1 MGDYWRGGRGPPR
14 HPRDIPSLLDFRYQE
29 QFDRRR
35 DRKDQFAERDYPPW
49 NGEGRDRPREF
60 RDSPPLPPEMNYS
73 NQEDDRF
80 SWRRNPEGRRYDRNY
95 ENRDEDLYSS
105 RDFYRD
111 DERRP
116 PYDVQPEF
124 RSRRENQP
132 CHYNNR
138 NIRRNSNSP
147 QRQTRKLKNVVGSA
161 GPSRKENDRRPNS
174 RNSKTEG
181 YSKNDNTE
189 GQSNNKQKE
198 SPSDKQ
204 ARGGNGT
211 KRKGSV
217 DKTPPKNTDR
227 SPSSGS
233 QSGKS
238 TRKGNPRKLARPVE
252 EKKGGVAGTESSGSD
267 GKDVMQAKSSERQVV
282 RLRSNTLEI
291 TVKGKEKDGSE
302 AVSPCNVKDKK
313 DALNVQSSTGTS
325 TNKGETLTEPAWLTK
340 LPSSEGDSA
349 SSLNKD
355 TVLKKASSSVVK
367 EHTPPNLETTKGT
380 SLKADKEKEDSVKV
394 SHKDKNPL
402 LSHKDKDQ
410 LFEQSKGNK
419 EISLSLPYEKN
430 PTEKESLWNSKK
442 AEETLPTTTEKHKEL
457 QSSILERVPL
467 LSSLGKT
474 ELAPNSKSQNESSVT
489 TDKLLTSSRTE
500 DKQGLPSFLRNS
512 SGKEKTFDSSVS
524 GESRQKP
531 DDTACSSENI
541 SSLPW
546 EQREERLRSLLGIK
560 KEPKDSEVTY
570 LENVINYFY
579 CSRILMHFYC
589 YFLFILRTQILF

>member
-1 MGDYWRGGRGPPR
+1 MGDYWHGGRGPPR

-29 QFDRRR
+29 QFDRGRDRR
-35 DRKDQFAERDYPPW
+35 DHFAEREYPPW

-60 RDSPPLPPEMNYS
+60 RDSPPLPPETNYS

-80 SWRRNPEGRRYDRNY
+80 GWRRNPEGRRYDRNY
-95 ENRDEDLYSS
+95 ENQDEDPYSS
-105 RDFYRD
+105 RDFYRG

-116 PYDVQPEF
+116 PYDLQPEF

-132 CHYNNR
+132 CHYDNR

-147 QRQTRKLKNVVGSA
+147 PRQKRKLRSVVGTA
-161 GPSRKENDRRPNS
+161 GPSRKENGRRPNS

-181 YSKNDNTE
+181 YSRNNKTE

-198 SPSDKQ
+198 LPSDKQ
-204 ARGGNGT
+204 AQGENGT

-217 DKTPPKNTDR
+217 NKTPPKNTDR

-233 QSGKS
+233 HSGKS

-252 EKKGGVAGTESSGSD
+252 EKKDEVTGTESSGSNV
-267 GKDVMQAKSSERQVV
+267 KDATQAKSSERQVV
-282 RLRSNTLEI
+282 RLRSNTHEI
-291 TVKGKEKDGSE
+291 TVKGKEKDGTE
-302 AVSPCNVKDKK
+302 AVSKCNVKDKK
-313 DALNVQSSTGTS
+313 DTLTVQSSAGTS
-325 TNKGETLTEPAWLTK
+325 TSKGETLAKPAWPTK
-340 LPSSEGDSA
+340 LPGSEGDSA

-355 TVLKKASSSVVK
+355 TVLKEDTSSVVK
-367 EHTPPNLETTKGT
+367 EGTLPTLETTKST

-394 SHKDKNPL
+394 SHKDENPL

-410 LFEQSKGNK
+410 LSEQSKGNK
-419 EISLSLPYEKN
+419 EISLSLPNEKT
-430 PTEKESLWNSKK
+430 PMDKESSRNSKK
-442 AEETLPTTTEKHKEL
+442 TEETLPTSTEKHIEL

-474 ELAPNSKSQNESSVT
+474 ELASNSKNRNESSVT
-489 TDKLLTSSRTE
+489 TDKLLTSSQTE
-500 DKQGLPSFLRNS
+500 DKQGLSSFIRNS
-512 SGKEKTFDSSVS
+512 SGKEKAFDSSVS
-524 GESRQKP
+524 SVSRQKP
-531 DDTACSSENI
+531 DDAACSSENI

-570 LENVINYFY
+570 SLYLENVINYF
-579 CSRILMHFYC
+579 
-589 YFLFILRTQILF
+589 FIALEY